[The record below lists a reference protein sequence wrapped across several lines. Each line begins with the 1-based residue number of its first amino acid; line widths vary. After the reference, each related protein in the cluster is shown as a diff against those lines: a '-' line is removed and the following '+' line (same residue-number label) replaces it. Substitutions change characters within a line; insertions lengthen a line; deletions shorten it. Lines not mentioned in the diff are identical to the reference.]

1 MPPLPQEPVIQPMND
16 TRIPSTTTDNKR
28 PSALQPLFY
37 AATLIVGMF
46 IGTNLGDKN
55 LMQIRT
61 GTEENP
67 NKLVSLI
74 DFIEENYVDSIDKR
88 KLIDDAIESILQNLD
103 PHSYYISP
111 EALASAQ
118 EQIEGKFEGIG
129 VEFLILRDTLM
140 VVKTLPGGPSEK
152 AGLRPGDRITKVENT
167 AITGPELDSEK
178 AQKLLKGRKG
188 SEVRVTVVR
197 PQERFEQ
204 EFTITRGSI
213 PLESVPVAFMVTDS
227 IGYVKVERFAQKTH
241 DEFLGA
247 VEKLRDKGCKKLMI
261 DLRGNG
267 GGLMDQAVKIIEE
280 FLPEG
285 SLIVYTE
292 GVHQGKE
299 IIKSS
304 RNGDYTDMELLVMI
318 DQGSASAS
326 EIVAGALQDW
336 DRAITIGRRSF
347 GKGLVQH
354 EIELP
359 DKSAMRLTVARYFT
373 PTGRCIQKPYGDSI
387 DYSDDLHRRLVKGEL
402 TSKDSIHFP
411 DSLRFVTLG
420 NLKRNVYGGG
430 GIMPDVFV
438 PLDSVFFSG
447 LLGELSYAGIVR
459 EFCFDYLDRHRKEM
473 AKYKTADE
481 YITKFN
487 VTDAMMAD
495 LVRYAE
501 SKKISVNLRQLKR
514 ITPEIK
520 TRLKGQMARS
530 LFDDTAMYRVI
541 LETDTDFR
549 EALKVAKDHPLFA
562 QLR

>member
-1 MPPLPQEPVIQPMND
+1 MND
-16 TRIPSTTTDNKR
+16 ERLDSSVKKPS
-28 PSALQPLFY
+28 PLQPLFF

-55 LMQIRT
+55 LMQIKT

-111 EALASAQ
+111 EDMASAQ
-118 EQIEGKFEGIG
+118 EQMEGKFEGIG

-152 AGLRPGDRITKVENT
+152 AGIKAGDRITKVENVNISGT
-167 AITGPELDSEK
+167 ELNSDK
-178 AQKLLKGRKG
+178 AQKLLKGKKG

-197 PQERFEQ
+197 PTENYEQ
-204 EFTITRGSI
+204 ELTIVRGSI
-213 PLESVPVAFMVTDS
+213 PLESVPVAFMANDS
-227 IGYVKVERFAQKTH
+227 VGYVKVERFAQKTY
-241 DEFLGA
+241 DEFTAA
-247 VEKLRDKGCKKLMI
+247 VEKLRKAGCRKLLI

-267 GGLMDQAVKIIEE
+267 GGLMDQAVKMIEE
-280 FLPEG
+280 FLPENR
-285 SLIVYTE
+285 LILYTE

-304 RNGDYTDMELLVMI
+304 KNGDYVDMELVVLI

-336 DRAITIGRRSF
+336 DRSVTIGRRSF

-387 DYSDDLHRRLVKGEL
+387 DYSNDLHERLVKGEL
-402 TSKDSIHFP
+402 TSKDSVHFP
-411 DSLRFVTLG
+411 DSLRYTTLG
-420 NLKRNVYGGG
+420 DLKRPVYGGG

-438 PLDSVFFSG
+438 PIDSIYFSV
-447 LLGELSYAGIVR
+447 LLGEFSYAGVVR
-459 EFCFDYLDRHRKEM
+459 EFCFNYLDAHRKEM
-473 AKYKTADE
+473 AKYKTTDE
-481 YITKFN
+481 YIEKFI
-487 VTDAMMAD
+487 VSDAMISELAA
-495 LVRYAE
+495 YAE
-501 SKKISVNLRQLKR
+501 KEKIAVNQKQLRK
-514 ITPEIK
+514 IAPELK
-520 TRLKGQMARS
+520 TRIKGQIARS
-530 LFDDTAMYRVI
+530 LFDDTAMYRII
-541 LETDTDFR
+541 LQSDKDFR
-549 EALKVAKDHPLFA
+549 RAMEVAKAHPMFA
-562 QLR
+562 AIR